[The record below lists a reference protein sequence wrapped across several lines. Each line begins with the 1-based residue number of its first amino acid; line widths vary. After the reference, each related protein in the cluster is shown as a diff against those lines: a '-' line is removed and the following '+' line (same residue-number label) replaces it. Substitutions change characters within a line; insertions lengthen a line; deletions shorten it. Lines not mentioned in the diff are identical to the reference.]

1 MLLFRIYETCVVD
14 SISSNFPYAMA
25 FKRCFDRVVLKKSKL
40 AYSGIYS
47 EVEADEFKQKEQEES
62 TTSEK
67 EKQKGVWE
75 KVLRRRR

>member
-1 MLLFRIYETCVVD
+1 MTVLFNSPTFR
-14 SISSNFPYAMA
+14 
-25 FKRCFDRVVLKKSKL
+25 KL
-40 AYSGIYS
+40 
-47 EVEADEFKQKEQEES
+47 EKEQEES